1 MIQHPEGAEFGRCGF
16 HNGFCGSRQAEFG
29 QHLIPMCALMHFHW
43 LRCAN
48 EMDHANGHKQ

>member
-29 QHLIPMCALMHFHW
+29 QQFDPHVCIDAFSLASVC
-43 LRCAN
+43 
-48 EMDHANGHKQ
+48 K